1 MVSGVRQT
9 DGAPSQTSDSLAAS
23 LASAHSQAK
32 INASRNWG
40 KIMRTMSIARVVVFG
55 LAVTL
60 AGTLPLGLS
69 AASAKA
75 MKHTMKLPPGACA
88 VEKKAVN
95 TGTICSYQCNA
106 QTNWCAQQMCTNG
119 ALVQVLPCFGPFCA
133 AKCAG

>member
-1 MVSGVRQT
+1 
-9 DGAPSQTSDSLAAS
+9 
-23 LASAHSQAK
+23 
-32 INASRNWG
+32 
-40 KIMRTMSIARVVVFG
+40 MRTISIARVVAFG

-75 MKHTMKLPPGACA
+75 MKHTMKLAPGACA

-106 QTNWCAQQMCTNG
+106 VNWCAQQLCSNG
-119 ALVQVLPCFGPFCA
+119 ALVQVLPCYGPFCA

>member
-1 MVSGVRQT
+1 MRIL
-9 DGAPSQTSDSLAAS
+9 SL
-23 LASAHSQAK
+23 
-32 INASRNWG
+32 SR
-40 KIMRTMSIARVVVFG
+40 ILVVTLTFV

-60 AGTLPLGLS
+60 PWS
-69 AASAKA
+69 VSVASAKA
-75 MKHTMKLPPGACA
+75 MKQSMKLPPGACA

-119 ALVQVLPCFGPFCA
+119 ALVQVIPCYGPFCA